1 MCAYCREESG
11 TCSLHRGRTHE
22 DSELRRRL
30 EKLQRVLR
38 AHEALE
44 SDPVDV
50 RMRYG
55 GWVEVTAAV
64 DAVMGKDEKLWEL
77 IERSG

>member
-1 MCAYCREESG
+1 MCAYCQEESG
-11 TCSLHRGRTHE
+11 TCSLHRGRAHE

-38 AHEALE
+38 AHEE
-44 SDPVDV
+44 FERDPVDV

-55 GWVEVTAAV
+55 GLVEVTAAV
-64 DAVMGKDEKLWEL
+64 DAVLGKDEKLWEL

>member
-1 MCAYCREESG
+1 MCAYCLEESG
-11 TCSLHRGRTHE
+11 TCSLHRGRTLE

-30 EKLQRVLR
+30 AVLQQVLS
-38 AHEALE
+38 AHEELE

-55 GWVEVTAAV
+55 GWIGVVAAI
-64 DAVMGKDEKLWEL
+64 DAVLGKDEKLWEL
-77 IERSG
+77 IERNG